1 MATKK
6 QKREAGRLKR
16 EKWLAERRESG
27 LQAQARDKENRK
39 NKKRDEQREKHNKE
53 HSWKVLDKKCI
64 LCLDRLDEARR
75 QEKLLNEVAAN
86 G

>member
-6 QKREAGRLKR
+6 QKRMAGLAKR

-27 LQAQARDKENRK
+27 LNAQKKDHENRK
-39 NKKRDEQREKHNKE
+39 NKLRETQREKHNKE
-53 HSWKVLDKKCI
+53 HSWKHIESSCI
-64 LCLDRLDEARR
+64 LCQDKLEESRR
-75 QEKLLNEVAAN
+75 QSSTNKVAAD